1 MKEPKLLKVEATI
14 PRIDNPEIQIMHK
27 GMFRPTIIAERG
39 LLLTAEQLLH
49 RLGRQ
54 ELNGIHLS
62 VSKQL
67 GRKAITDRLTGDT
80 LDISHL
86 QTKPIDTRTTDIPN
100 NYGWYNTGLRLNED
114 GEEVEIGWVE

>member
-1 MKEPKLLKVEATI
+1 
-14 PRIDNPEIQIMHK
+14 MHK
-27 GMFRPTIIAERG
+27 GMFRPTIIAERA
-39 LLLTAEQLLH
+39 LSLTAEQLLH
-49 RLGRQ
+49 RLGRE
-54 ELNGIHLS
+54 ELNGLRLS

-86 QTKPIDTRTTDIPN
+86 QTKPIDTHSSNLPN

-114 GEEVEIGWVE
+114 GEDVEIGWVD